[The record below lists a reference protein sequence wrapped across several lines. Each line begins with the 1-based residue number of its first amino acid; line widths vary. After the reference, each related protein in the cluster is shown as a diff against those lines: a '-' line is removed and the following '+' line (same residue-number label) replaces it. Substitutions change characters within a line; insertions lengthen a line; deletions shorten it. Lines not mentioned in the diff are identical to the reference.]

1 MLHIYRS
8 IDPYVYIH
16 KRKISLKSK
25 KNSRLFTTAVLM
37 KKIQP
42 RKKYQTSKDAAK
54 YIAEA
59 GGANNDDEVVDE
71 KNDEEVAPYLA
82 RQSAPGLSSSIL
94 VKDPLPA
101 GLPCLLIPNLN
112 ISIV

>member
-1 MLHIYRS
+1 
-8 IDPYVYIH
+8 
-16 KRKISLKSK
+16 
-25 KNSRLFTTAVLM
+25 M

-42 RKKYQTSKDAAK
+42 RKKYQTSEDAAK
-54 YIAEA
+54 YYAEA
-59 GGANNDDEVVDE
+59 GGADNDDEVVDE

-101 GLPCLLIPNLN
+101 LPAHPQPQYLNSLILSKPITLK
-112 ISIV
+112 IQT

>member
-1 MLHIYRS
+1 
-8 IDPYVYIH
+8 
-16 KRKISLKSK
+16 
-25 KNSRLFTTAVLM
+25 M
-37 KKIQP
+37 KKIQA
-42 RKKYQTSKDAAK
+42 RKKYPTSEDAAK
-54 YIAEA
+54 HYAVA
-59 GGANNDDEVVDE
+59 GGADNDDEVVDE

-101 GLPCLLIPNLN
+101 LPALPAHPHLN